1 MNNCIQLTKKLK
13 PQFVTRLRGLL
24 TEMYK
29 DVPASESEPQIYQ
42 IVYSTVENLEWA
54 ANGYGYFHDCAP
66 IYVSTTKGFVKG
78 LRRNLSVLGKSFDLC
93 ALPDDFRE
101 V

>member
-1 MNNCIQLTKKLK
+1 MSFWRQQWESDYEQLHPVNKEIKTSVCDPIK
-13 PQFVTRLRGLL
+13 GLL

-54 ANGYGYFHDCAP
+54 ANGYGYFHDCAL
-66 IYVSTTKGFVKG
+66 YMFQLQK
-78 LRRNLSVLGKSFDLC
+78 DL
-93 ALPDDFRE
+93 
-101 V
+101 

>member
-13 PQFVTRLRGLL
+13 PQFVTRLRALL

-42 IVYSTVENLEWA
+42 IVYSAVKNLEWA
-54 ANGYGYFHDCAP
+54 ANGYCVLHACSP

-78 LRRNLSVLGKSFDLC
+78 LRMNLSVLGKSFDLC
-93 ALPDDFRE
+93 ALPDDFKE